1 MPDGRWWQ
9 FLYCSI
15 LNTLNLLVCLIGAGM
30 FAKTSV
36 LILAIVFSCLGIVF
50 FSFFYEGPLEV
61 RKKIIHKIKNHK
73 CKRNRECEKCF

>member
-9 FLYCSI
+9 FLYCTL

-36 LILAIVFSCLGIVF
+36 LILAVVCSCLGIVF
-50 FSFFYEGPLEV
+50 FSFFYEGALEV
-61 RKKIIHKIKNHK
+61 RIFIS
-73 CKRNRECEKCF
+73 CKSTFI

>member
-36 LILAIVFSCLGIVF
+36 LILAVVCTCLGIVF

-61 RKKIIHKIKNHK
+61 GKANNDFFIQNGHCH
-73 CKRNRECEKCF
+73 